1 MASLLDECVNA
12 NGSLRI
18 DDNILTWQKPWVRQP
33 LLLQIYHMPA
43 TYQDAEC
50 IESFLNTKCSKDNL
64 IQLHDVLIKYSMML
78 EDPSKLS
85 HHQLMQVLHQRFSMD
100 ASVREAAMLMY
111 RYYQKQGLEEQQLC
125 IGEARRQ
132 MNTQFEQVVK
142 AVGSMLQ
149 SEINSF

>member
-1 MASLLDECVNA
+1 MSMLCCNAFFYGVDSAMAITFQDWGFVSKQYR
-12 NGSLRI
+12 GIS
-18 DDNILTWQKPWVRQP
+18 QKQ
-33 LLLQIYHMPA
+33 
-43 TYQDAEC
+43 
-50 IESFLNTKCSKDNL
+50 
-64 IQLHDVLIKYSMML
+64 VL
-78 EDPSKLS
+78 SKLS
-85 HHQLMQVLHQRFSMD
+85 PHQLMQVLHQRSFMD

-111 RYYQKQGLEEQQLC
+111 RYCRKQCLEEQQLC